1 VSINTSKLKYQQ
13 NAIENLLSENAFPKA
28 ASVRALPTSG
38 SDRQYFRVDFEDGS
52 SGSILA
58 VYNPDVQE
66 NIAWNSFSS
75 HFRSLGFHVPEIL
88 ARDESYRYF
97 LLQDL
102 GNTSLFYHVS
112 QGINEEVID
121 YYKSTLQDLIRFQV
135 EGIKGLDLD
144 VAYPATAFDRRSVM
158 WDLNYFKYYFVKP
171 NGIIFNEARLEDDF
185 EVFAAHLLAAEAE
198 YFMYRDFQSRN
209 IMIHNNAL
217 WYIDFQGGRKGPLQ
231 YDLVSL
237 LFQARANLSPELR
250 SELKSY
256 YLNELEKVLPDTT
269 TTFNKHYPAFILFRL
284 MQVLG
289 AYGFRGQLQRKT
301 HFLQSI
307 KLAVESL
314 SEQLVL
320 APLNLKLPELT
331 HVFNQII
338 DKHPTKHISVNTQ
351 KLTLHINSFSFIQSG
366 IPDDPT
372 QNGGGFVF
380 DCRALPNPGRIKELR
395 DYNGLQEPVIKYL
408 DGKKELNE
416 FLENIYGIIDQSVD
430 NYLERGFKN
439 LQINFGCTGGK
450 HRSVYCAEMLA
461 KQLKEH
467 HQNIDIRVNHLM
479 SNDW

>member
-1 VSINTSKLKYQQ
+1 MKYQQ
-13 NAIENLLSENAFPKA
+13 KAIENLLSEKKFPKA
-28 ASVRALPTSG
+28 ASIRALPSSG
-38 SDRQYFRVDFEDGS
+38 SDRQYFRVDFDNGS
-52 SGSILA
+52 SDSILA
-58 VYNPDVQE
+58 AYNPDVQE
-66 NIAWNSFSS
+66 NMAWNSFSS

-112 QGINEEVID
+112 QGINEEVIG
-121 YYKSTLQDLIRFQV
+121 YYKRALQDLIGFQV
-135 EGIKGLDLD
+135 EGIKRLDLD
-144 VAYPATAFDRRSVM
+144 VAYPATRFDLRSVM

-185 EVFAAHLLAAEAE
+185 EVFAAHLLEAESE

-209 IMIHNNAL
+209 IMIHNDEL

-256 YLNELEKVLPDTT
+256 YLKELEKVMPGKTRS
-269 TTFNKHYPAFILFRL
+269 FNTHYPAFILFRL

-301 HFLQSI
+301 HFLKST
-307 KLAVESL
+307 KLAVKSL
-314 SEQLVL
+314 TDQLEHAKPELV
-320 APLNLKLPELT
+320 LPELYSI
-331 HVFNQII
+331 FEQII
-338 DKHPTKHISVNTQ
+338 ALHQ
-351 KLTLHINSFSFIQSG
+351 KKAESAEKGKLKIKINSFSFIQSG

-395 DYNGLQEPVIKYL
+395 DFNGLQDPVIHYL
-408 DGKKELNE
+408 DNKGEVKK
-416 FLENIYGIIDQSVD
+416 FLDNMYLIIDQSID
-430 NYLERGFKN
+430 NYLERGFEN
-439 LQINFGCTGGK
+439 LQVNFGCTGGK

-461 KQLKEH
+461 KKLTEQY
-467 HQNIDIRVNHLM
+467 QNLDICVNHLM

>member
-1 VSINTSKLKYQQ
+1 VSINISKLKHHLKT
-13 NAIENLLSENAFPKA
+13 IEKLLTENKFPKA
-28 ASVRALPTSG
+28 ASIRALPSSG

-52 SGSILA
+52 IGSILA
-58 VYNPDVQE
+58 AYNPDVQE
-66 NIAWNSFSS
+66 NIAWISFSS

-112 QGINEEVID
+112 QGINEVVIN
-121 YYKSTLQDLIRFQV
+121 YYKSALQDLIRFQV

-144 VAYPATAFDRRSVM
+144 VAYPATTFDRRSVM

-185 EVFAAHLLAAEAE
+185 EVFATHLLAADAD

-209 IMIHNNAL
+209 IMIYKDEP

-256 YLNELEKVLPDTT
+256 YLNELEKVIPGKTALFD
-269 TTFNKHYPAFILFRL
+269 KHYPAFILFRL

-301 HFLQSI
+301 HFLKSI
-307 KLAVESL
+307 NLAVESL
-314 SEQLVL
+314 AYQLQHEKPEL
-320 APLNLKLPELT
+320 ELPELT
-331 HVFNQII
+331 SVFEQIFASQSAI
-338 DKHPTKHISVNTQ
+338 AKVSESG
-351 KLTLHINSFSFIQSG
+351 KLKVHINSFSFIQKG

-395 DYNGLQEPVIKYL
+395 DFNGLQDPIIHYL
-408 DGKKELNE
+408 DDKSEVKK
-416 FLENIYGIIDQSVD
+416 FLKNMYQIVDQSVD
-430 NYLERGFKN
+430 NYLERGFEN
-439 LQINFGCTGGK
+439 LQVNFGCTGGK
-450 HRSVYCAEMLA
+450 HRSVFCAEMLA
-461 KQLKEH
+461 KQLKKY
-467 HQNIDIRVNHLM
+467 HQNIDVHVNHLM

>member
-1 VSINTSKLKYQQ
+1 LKYQQ
-13 NAIENLLSENAFPKA
+13 HTIENLLSENTFPKA
-28 ASVRALPTSG
+28 ASIRVLPSSG

-52 SGSILA
+52 IGSILA
-58 VYNPDVQE
+58 AYNPDVQE

-97 LLQDL
+97 LLKDL
-102 GNTSLFYHVS
+102 GNTSLFYHIS
-112 QGINEEVID
+112 QGIDDKIINI
-121 YYKSTLQDLIRFQV
+121 YKQVLRDLIKFQV
-135 EGIKGLDLD
+135 EGIRGLDLD
-144 VAYPATAFDRRSVM
+144 VAYPTRSFDKRSIM

-171 NGIIFNEARLEDDF
+171 NGIVFNEARLEDDF
-185 EVFAAHLLAAEAE
+185 EVFANHLLDAESK

-209 IMIHNNAL
+209 IMIYRNEP
-217 WYIDFQGGRKGPLQ
+217 WYIDFQGGRQGPLQ
-231 YDLVSL
+231 YDVVSL
-237 LFQARANLSPELR
+237 LFQARANLSNELR

-256 YLNELEKVLPDTT
+256 YLEELEKVVPGATAG
-269 TTFNKHYPAFILFRL
+269 FNNNYNAFIYFRL

-289 AYGFRGQLQRKT
+289 AYGFRGQLQRKS
-301 HFLQSI
+301 HFLRSI

-320 APLNLKLPELT
+320 SPLNLKLPELT
-331 HVFNQII
+331 NVFNQII
-338 DKHPTKHISVNTQ
+338 DKHQTNSTSANTQ

-408 DGKKELNE
+408 DGKKELSE
-416 FLENIYGIIDQSVD
+416 FLENIYRIIDQSVD
-430 NYLERGFKN
+430 NYLERGFKD

-461 KQLKEH
+461 KQLKKH
-467 HQNIDIRVNHLM
+467 HQNIDVRVNHLM
-479 SNDW
+479 SKDW